1 LATSNSLNK
10 IICLVFPAAGRLT
23 QFLTSNIIALTLR
36 YLFMGK
42 KAFIDN
48 LHQIRSDYRHPS
60 QAYTTAKLLNTV
72 SADIYSESQRFLFE
86 LIQNADDAAFGPGN
100 EVHFEFLAGCL
111 IACHKGKPFT
121 ESDLEAITDA
131 GASTKTADATKTGY
145 KGIGFKSV
153 FGKSKKVTI
162 SSDGYLFKFD
172 RVACTPGYP
181 WQVIPIWVEPT
192 QLEAEAAR
200 FIARNE
206 YSVYTCLDLADTAE
220 LLQEMGELLKS
231 PQLLLF
237 LRNITKISVSSAASV
252 VYSISKQ
259 TVHDSVT
266 YRQVHLFSHGELIS
280 AWLLKT
286 FESIELPVEV
296 RAQLEDDEKTPE
308 KLKHATVTEVAFAA
322 KIVNGSLL
330 PLKKEERLLFTY
342 LPTKVSGFEFP
353 FLVNGTFMTNA
364 SREALHEDAIWNR
377 WHFELLAVKLLDWL
391 ELLATSEY
399 RLQLLSLLPARV
411 TNSAN
416 VLKQRFDKGLMDTIA
431 QKAFVLTKNLI
442 PKRLGEV
449 ILDKT
454 GLSNQDF
461 IEPAALLA
469 FVKEATHKQFGEESF
484 VHPDFKHAAELVAYG
499 MEVFEREN
507 VELFFKSAAFR
518 SRHAIADNVKLIA
531 YLKQLS
537 DGDSQGIWFETLKE
551 LPFIY
556 DTVGTLRN
564 PETGICFPTEVAEAA
579 STELGDIPV
588 IHPEVYE
595 YIVPDSPL
603 YKWLEKLGV
612 KRPSEVAYVTNVL
625 IPGIKDKGR
634 EFITKAN
641 YLPVTHYL
649 FRLNKEDE
657 FSDELFE
664 SLREL
669 KVKTTLDDESFRE
682 AQFCYLAS
690 AYRPVLPLES
700 VIEELPFVSD
710 EYLSNGASGAEWYLF
725 FKKLK
730 VKDRIELEA
739 ITANNSLTALRYLT
753 NPTWVATAR
762 EQAIR
767 DSRGFGFE
775 DYNIINGIL
784 LPSFINLT
792 TNNIKYSRLFW
803 STLLKQELD
812 PRGLIA
818 KVQFKYGWGY
828 GKNGYSVLVNGY
840 FEWFIQEQSCIPT
853 TTGEL
858 LKASDV
864 LLNTKLIK
872 ETAGRYL
879 PVFDSTADPNQSW
892 RNILHF
898 RNRLHTEDHLLILSK
913 IAAEGER
920 AKPGKSVLKNI
931 GLVYQALSETAAD
944 STPEDRQLIQEWAK
958 TNSLLTSTLTFELPS
973 SLLWIKVEG
982 FADMAGKVKSIYFPE
997 NAERNSAGF
1006 AALLE
1011 LLGIRIVDS
1020 YTPNVSGVQD
1030 EVSLKEKLLGIL
1042 PYLAALNEKKR
1053 YVDLETVY
1061 PQLKQR
1067 LLQTAFYNAT
1077 AINLLFTHLGEEF
1090 HGSPLK
1096 VLREKND
1103 FYFTG
1108 NWRSALNMYLLVP
1121 TLSALLDFSGFD
1133 HELRLLLELGE
1144 SDTHEWLDSEGLDKE
1159 VLWARCRAVDA
1170 HTIYEEPTPTVPR
1183 EYTSPAV
1190 ATPTLAESPPY
1201 AGEMP
1206 APAAQTFRATIAA
1219 EDIDLSTIAIS
1230 TATYSGTW
1238 SPSPAGAAAPTPL
1251 ETDRN
1256 YSLIE
1261 SDEDRTAIGRWCEV
1275 YVNRLLTNEPSRF
1288 TQVEWANAAGESGKP
1303 YDFKVLEHGIETYI
1317 EVKGTPSVDKAEFYF
1332 STSEWRVL
1340 FEQQERYNIYRVFEA
1355 GEPTARLAIIEY
1367 PSAQLIKGELLP
1379 ARITLKL

>member
-1 LATSNSLNK
+1 
-10 IICLVFPAAGRLT
+10 
-23 QFLTSNIIALTLR
+23 
-36 YLFMGK
+36 MGK
-42 KAFIDN
+42 KAFIEN
-48 LHQIRSDYRHPS
+48 LHLVRSDYRHPS
-60 QAYTTAKLLNTV
+60 QAHTTAKLLNTV

-86 LIQNADDAAFGPGN
+86 LIQNADDAALGPGN
-100 EVHFEFLAGCL
+100 EVHFEFLTGCL

-172 RVACTPGYP
+172 KVASTPNYP
-181 WQVIPIWVEPT
+181 WQVIPIWVEPK
-192 QLEAEAAR
+192 QLEEDAAR

-206 YSVYTCLDLADTAE
+206 YSVYTCLELADTAE

-252 VYSISKQ
+252 VYSIRKS
-259 TVHDSVT
+259 TVSESVA
-266 YRQVHLFSHGELIS
+266 YRQVHLFSHEQLIS

-286 FESIELPVEV
+286 FDSIPLPAEV

-322 KIVNGSLL
+322 KIVNGSLV

-391 ELLATSEY
+391 ELLALSEY
-399 RLQLLSLLPARV
+399 RLQLLSLLPVRAV
-411 TNSAN
+411 NAAN

-431 QKAFVLTKNLI
+431 QKAFVVTKNLT
-442 PKRLGEV
+442 PKLLGKA

-469 FVKEATHKQFGEESF
+469 FVEETTHKKFGEESF
-484 VHPDFKHAAELVAYG
+484 VHPDFKHAAELVPYG
-499 MEVFEREN
+499 MEVFEREK
-507 VELFFKSAAFR
+507 VEAFFKSSAFR
-518 SRHAIADNVKLIA
+518 ASHAIADNVKLIA

-537 DGDSQGIWFETLKE
+537 DGDSQGIWFQTLKE
-551 LPFIY
+551 LPFVY
-556 DTVGTLRN
+556 DTAGILRN

-588 IHPEVYE
+588 IHSKVYE
-595 YIVPDSPL
+595 HIVLASSL

-612 KRPSEVAYVTNVL
+612 KRPSELAYVTNVL
-625 IPGIKDKGR
+625 IPGIKDKGQ
-634 EFITKAN
+634 EFITTAN
-641 YLPVTHYL
+641 YLPVTQYL
-649 FRLNKEDE
+649 FRLNKEGVLT
-657 FSDELFE
+657 DELFE

-669 KVKTTLDDESFRE
+669 KVKTTLDDASFNE

-700 VIEELPFVSD
+700 VVEDLPFVSD
-710 EYLSNGASGAEWYLF
+710 DYLSNGAPAAEWYLF

-739 ITANNSLTALRYLT
+739 VTANNSLTALRSIT
-753 NPTWVATAR
+753 NPTWVNAASA
-762 EQAIR
+762 QAVKN
-767 DSRGFGFE
+767 SMGGFGFG
-775 DYNIINGIL
+775 DHNVINGLL

-792 TNNIKYSRLFW
+792 VSNIKYSRLFW
-803 STLLKQELD
+803 NALLKQEQD
-812 PRGLIA
+812 PSGLTK
-818 KVQFKYGWGY
+818 KVVLKYGMGWGLNSF
-828 GKNGYSVLVNGY
+828 GVQIESY
-840 FEWFIQEQSCIPT
+840 FTWFTQEQPCIPT

-879 PVFDSTADPNQSW
+879 PVFDSATDPNQAW
-892 RNILHF
+892 RKLLQF
-898 RNRLHTEDHLLILSK
+898 RNKLNTEDYLLILSK
-913 IAAEGER
+913 IASEGER
-920 AKPGKSVLKNI
+920 AKPSKSVLKNI
-931 GLVYQALSETAAD
+931 GLVYQALSEIAAD
-944 STPEDRQLIQEWAK
+944 STPEDRQLIQEWAQ
-958 TNSLLTSTLTFELPS
+958 TNALLTSTQTFEVPG

-982 FADMAGKVKSIYFPE
+982 FADMAGKMKSIYLPE
-997 NAERNSAGF
+997 NVERNSAGF

-1020 YTPNVSGVQD
+1020 YTPNVAGVQD
-1030 EVSLKEKLLGIL
+1030 EFSLRDKLLNIL

-1096 VLREKND
+1096 VLRENND

-1121 TLSALLDFSGFD
+1121 ALSALLDLSGFD
-1133 HELRLLLELGE
+1133 QELRLLLELE
-1144 SDTHEWLDSEGLDKE
+1144 DSDTREWLESEGLDEKI
-1159 VLWARCRAVDA
+1159 LWARCRAIDE
-1170 HTIYEEPTPTVPR
+1170 HTNYEMLTPITPR
-1183 EYTSPAV
+1183 EYV
-1190 ATPTLAESPPY
+1190 NPTVT
-1201 AGEMP
+1201 MP
-1206 APAAQTFRATIAA
+1206 ALVELPLYVGATQPAQPFRAMVAA
-1219 EDIDLSTIAIS
+1219 EDIELSGITVNRVTNGIWIY
-1230 TATYSGTW
+1230 TPVGEQPATL
-1238 SPSPAGAAAPTPL
+1238 L
-1251 ETDRN
+1251 ETER
-1256 YSLIE
+1256 SHTLIE
-1261 SDEDRTAIGRWCEV
+1261 SEEDRTAIGRWCEV

-1288 TQVEWANAAGESGKP
+1288 THVEWANASGESGKP
-1303 YDFKVLEHGIETYI
+1303 YDFKVLENGVERYI
-1317 EVKGTPSVDKAEFYF
+1317 EVKGTPSVDKAECYF
-1332 STSEWRVL
+1332 STSEWKLL
-1340 FEQQERYNIYRVFEA
+1340 FEQQELYSIYRVFEA
-1355 GEPTARLAIIEY
+1355 GKQSARLAVIEH
-1367 PSAQLIKGELLP
+1367 PSAHLIKGELLP
-1379 ARITLKL
+1379 RRITLKL